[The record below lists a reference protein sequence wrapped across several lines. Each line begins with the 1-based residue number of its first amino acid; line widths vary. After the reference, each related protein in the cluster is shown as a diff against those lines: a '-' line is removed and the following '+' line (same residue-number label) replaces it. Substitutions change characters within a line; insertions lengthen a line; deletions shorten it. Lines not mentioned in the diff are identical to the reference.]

1 MSDGKVTIETDL
13 DRSGAEKGVNALGS
27 SLKSGLGKA
36 AGVAIKGTAVA
47 IGSVTTAIAGVTTAS
62 TKAYASYE
70 QLVGGVDT
78 LFKKSS
84 KQLQQYADNAYKT
97 AQMSA
102 NDYMETATSFSA
114 SLLQGLGGD
123 TEKAAKLADKAIID
137 MSDNANKMGTDIEL
151 IKNAY
156 QGFAKGNFTM
166 LDNLKLGYGGTKT
179 EMARLINDMGILNE
193 KVTVGKKGNF
203 ETVAS
208 FDVMI
213 EAIHKAQTQL
223 GIAGTS
229 AKEAGSTIEGSMNM
243 AKASWENFLTALGTG
258 DDSRVKDA
266 LDQLISSVGTA
277 TSNLIPRIKT
287 IVETLGS
294 AITEYLP
301 PLVQKVVAYL
311 VSGLPNVINTI
322 TKLTGSIIEGLRT
335 AISANL
341 PQILE
346 AAGQLIEFLVNGL
359 LQMSQSSSEGLT
371 SFITTMIQFI
381 VDTLVENVPTLITAV
396 VNMFTLIIQS
406 LPKVLPVLVE
416 GLLNLIPALIDALF
430 QSLPI
435 LIEGLVQLVN
445 GIVAALP
452 QIIESILAALPGII
466 TSITNGLMNALP
478 LIVQAGVSLLMGLVD
493 AIPQVIQAIVQ
504 NLPKIIQSIV
514 TLLITAVPEI
524 VKASITLFMAILD
537 ALPEIIIELVNAIPQ
552 IIDAISGT
560 LTGNSD
566 DIFEAGIQI
575 FTMLIEAISKAL
587 PKILAA
593 VPKIIISIVKCLIK
607 GQSKIVKVGFD
618 LIVSLFK
625 NLPGMLVALGKG
637 VVSIVTGIIS
647 AFKGYVGEFV
657 NIGKDLIKGIG
668 DGFSKAFS
676 YIGDKAKSAKD
687 WVVDKF
693 KGLFDIH
700 SPSKVMR
707 EQVGKYVAEGVVV
720 GYEDVDPFGQIQRD
734 LDSGISKLTLSAQN
748 EVLAN
753 TNIAKSGLT
762 NSMVD
767 AIKKSN
773 LGIYVGE
780 KQFGRLVERG
790 LASL

>member
-13 DRSGAEKGVNALGS
+13 DRSGVEKGVSKLGS

-47 IGSVTTAIAGVTTAS
+47 IGSVTTAMAGVTTAS

-258 DDSRVKDA
+258 DDSRIKA
-266 LDQLISSVGTA
+266 TFDQLISSVETA
-277 TSNLIPRIKT
+277 GSNLIPRIKI
-287 IVETLGS
+287 IVERLGS
-294 AITEYLP
+294 AITDYLP
-301 PLVQKVVAYL
+301 PIVQKVISYL
-311 VSGLPNVINTI
+311 VESLPNIISTI
-322 TKLTGSIIEGLRT
+322 TQLTGSIIEGLST

-341 PQILE
+341 QQILE

-359 LQMSQSSSEGLT
+359 LKMSQSSSEGLT
-371 SFITTMIQFI
+371 SFIMTMIQFI
-381 VDTLVENVPTLITAV
+381 ANTLIENVPTLITAA
-396 VNMFTLIIQS
+396 VNLFTLLIQA
-406 LPKVLPVLVE
+406 LPQVLPVLVE
-416 GLLNLIPALIDALF
+416 GLLNLIPSLIDALF

-435 LIEGLVQLVN
+435 LIEGIVQLAN

-452 QIIESILAALPGII
+452 QIIESI
-466 TSITNGLMNALP
+466 NNA
-478 LIVQAGVSLLMGLVD
+478 
-493 AIPQVIQAIVQ
+493 
-504 NLPKIIQSIV
+504 
-514 TLLITAVPEI
+514 
-524 VKASITLFMAILD
+524 
-537 ALPEIIIELVNAIPQ
+537 
-552 IIDAISGT
+552 
-560 LTGNSD
+560 
-566 DIFEAGIQI
+566 
-575 FTMLIEAISKAL
+575 
-587 PKILAA
+587 
-593 VPKIIISIVKCLIK
+593 
-607 GQSKIVKVGFD
+607 
-618 LIVSLFK
+618 
-625 NLPGMLVALGKG
+625 
-637 VVSIVTGIIS
+637 
-647 AFKGYVGEFV
+647 
-657 NIGKDLIKGIG
+657 
-668 DGFSKAFS
+668 
-676 YIGDKAKSAKD
+676 
-687 WVVDKF
+687 
-693 KGLFDIH
+693 
-700 SPSKVMR
+700 
-707 EQVGKYVAEGVVV
+707 
-720 GYEDVDPFGQIQRD
+720 
-734 LDSGISKLTLSAQN
+734 
-748 EVLAN
+748 
-753 TNIAKSGLT
+753 
-762 NSMVD
+762 
-767 AIKKSN
+767 
-773 LGIYVGE
+773 
-780 KQFGRLVERG
+780 
-790 LASL
+790 

>member
-1 MSDGKVTIETDL
+1 MADGKVTIETDL

-156 QGFAKGNFTM
+156 QGFAKGNFTI

-277 TSNLIPRIKT
+277 ASNLIPRIKT
-287 IVETLGS
+287 IIETLGS

-359 LQMSQSSSEGLT
+359 LQASKSSSEGLT

-406 LPKVLPVLVE
+406 LPQVLPVLVE

-452 QIIESILAALPGII
+452 QIIDSILVALPGII

-493 AIPQVIQAIVQ
+493 AIPQVIEALIQ
-504 NLPKIIQSIV
+504 NLPRIIQSIV
-514 TLLITAVPEI
+514 TALITAVPEI
-524 VKASITLFMAILD
+524 VKASITLFMAILE

-593 VPKIIISIVKCLIK
+593 VPKIIFSIVKCLMK
-607 GQSKIVKVGFD
+607 LQFKMVKVGFD

-625 NLPGMLVALGKG
+625 NLPGMLVELGKG
-637 VVSIVTGIIS
+637 VVNIVKGIIRV
-647 AFKGYVGEFV
+647 FKSHAGDFV
-657 NIGKDLIKGIG
+657 NIGKDMIKGIG
-668 DGFSKAFS
+668 DGFFKALS
-676 YIGDKAKSAKD
+676 YIGDKAKGAKD

-693 KGLFDIH
+693 RGLFDIN

-707 EQVGKYVAEGVVV
+707 DQVGKYVAEGVVV

-748 EVLAN
+748 EVIAN

-762 NSMVD
+762 NSMVE

>member
-1 MSDGKVTIETDL
+1 MADGKVTIETAL
-13 DRSGAEKGVNALGS
+13 DGSGAEKGVNTLGN

-36 AGVAIKGTAVA
+36 AGVTIKGTAVA
-47 IGSVTTAIAGVTTAS
+47 IGAVTTAIAGVTVAS

-84 KQLQQYADNAYKT
+84 KELQNYADIAYKT

-102 NDYMETATSFSA
+102 NDYMELATSFSA
-114 SLLQGLGGD
+114 SLIQGLGGD
-123 TEKAAKLADKAIID
+123 TKKAAKLADKAIID

-193 KVTVGKKGNF
+193 KVTVGQKGNF

-213 EAIHKAQTQL
+213 EAIHKAQVQL
-223 GIAGTS
+223 GITGTS
-229 AKEAGSTIEGSMNM
+229 AKEAGSTIEGSINM

-258 DDSRVKDA
+258 DDSRIKDTF
-266 LDQLISSVGTA
+266 DQLIASAETA
-277 TSNLIPRIKT
+277 GSNLIPRVQI
-287 IVETLGS
+287 IVERLGA
-294 AITEYLP
+294 AITDYLP
-301 PLVQKVVAYL
+301 PLVQKVITYL
-311 VSGLPNVINTI
+311 VESLPEIINTI
-322 TKLTGSIIEGLRT
+322 TQLTGSIIEGLST

-371 SFITTMIQFI
+371 SFIMTMIQFI
-381 VDTLVENVPTLITAV
+381 VDTLIENVPTLITAA
-396 VNMFTLIIQS
+396 VNLFTLLIQS
-406 LPKVLPVLVE
+406 LPQVLPVLIE
-416 GLLNLIPALIDALF
+416 GLLSLIPSLIDALL
-430 QSLPI
+430 QSLPV
-435 LIEGLVQLVN
+435 LIEGLIQLVN

-452 QIIESILAALPGII
+452 QIIESILTALPQII
-466 TSITNGLMNALP
+466 TSITNGLIDALP
-478 LIVQAGVSLLMGLVD
+478 LIVQAGVSLFMGLID
-493 AIPQVIQAIVQ
+493 AIPQIIQVLIQ
-504 NLPKIIQSIV
+504 NLPMIIQSIV
-514 TLLITAVPEI
+514 TALITAIPEI
-524 VKASITLFMAILD
+524 VKASITLFMAMLEALPEIIVALID
-537 ALPEIIIELVNAIPQ
+537 ALPEIIETIVDTLIDNLDEILDAGMQVFSMIVKAIPK
-552 IIDAISGT
+552 AI
-560 LTGNSD
+560 
-566 DIFEAGIQI
+566 
-575 FTMLIEAISKAL
+575 
-587 PKILAA
+587 PKILIA
-593 VPKIIISIVKCLIK
+593 VPKIILSIVKGLIK
-607 GQSKIVKVGFD
+607 LLPKMIKAGFD
-618 LIVSLFK
+618 LIVALFK
-625 NLPGMLVALGKG
+625 NLPGMLVELGKG
-637 VVSIVTGIIS
+637 VVSIVTGIIGF
-647 AFKGYVGEFV
+647 FKDHAGDFV
-657 NIGKDLIKGIG
+657 NVGKDLIKGIG

-676 YIGDKAKSAKD
+676 YIGDKAKSAGD
-687 WVVDKF
+687 WVVGKF
-693 KGLFDIH
+693 KGLFGIH

-707 EQVGKYVAEGVVV
+707 DQVGKYVAEGIVV

-734 LDSGISKLTLSAQN
+734 LDNGISKLTLSAQN

-762 NSMVD
+762 NSMVE